1 MLRKERIEKQL
12 NQELSPHY
20 LSVEDE
26 SKNHH
31 VPEGAQTHF
40 KIVAV
45 STRFNNMTRINR
57 HRNMTRIN
65 RHRMINSLLAEE
77 FHNGLHALSMHLYTE
92 SEWEIKE
99 DASVLKSPAC
109 RDGYKNK

>member
-1 MLRKERIEKQL
+1 MLRKDRIEKQL

-45 STRFNNMTRINR
+45 STRFN
-57 HRNMTRIN
+57 NMTRIN

>member
-57 HRNMTRIN
+57 HR
-65 RHRMINSLLAEE
+65 MINSLLAEE
-77 FHNGLHALSMHLYTE
+77 LHNGLHALSMHLYTE

-109 RDGYKNK
+109 RDGYNSK

>member
-57 HRNMTRIN
+57 HR
-65 RHRMINSLLAEE
+65 MINSLLAEE

>member
-57 HRNMTRIN
+57 HR
-65 RHRMINSLLAEE
+65 MINSLLAEE

-109 RDGYKNK
+109 KDGYKNK